1 MAQNCRLSGGVLEE
15 QYNRLPQTGIHSWH
29 ELIGMEFA
37 RDPERYTALDK
48 ALTERYAAEAVN
60 PARENL
66 LRAFQACPFDSATVV
81 ICGQD
86 PYPNASHAM
95 GLSFSIPTGVKQPPS
110 LKNILKELES
120 DIGPEVQV
128 RGGDLTP
135 WAEQGVLLL
144 NTALT
149 VREGEPNSHKA
160 LWDGF
165 AVQILSLL
173 NQYQEKPLVFLLWG
187 KQAQEIGV
195 RMEKN
200 APAHYPR
207 KFLYGV
213 HPSPLSAYRGFF
225 GSKPFSQ
232 INAFLQAQGQKPI
245 RW

>member
-1 MAQNCRLSGGVLEE
+1 MTQTSCLSGGILEE
-15 QYNRLPQTGIHSWH
+15 QYDRLPRGERSWH
-29 ELIGMEFA
+29 RLLAMEFA
-37 RDPERYTALDK
+37 RDPERYADLDRTLTAL
-48 ALTERYAAEAVN
+48 YAAEPVN

-66 LRAFQACPFDSATVV
+66 LKAFAACPLESVRVV

-95 GLSFSIPTGVKQPPS
+95 GLSFSVPAGVKLPPS
-110 LKNILKELES
+110 LKNILQELES

-128 RGGDLTP
+128 RSGDLTP

-165 AVQILSLL
+165 AVRVLSLL
-173 NQYQEKPLVFLLWG
+173 NQYQQKPLVFLLWG
-187 KQAQEIGV
+187 KQAQDIGA
-195 RMEKN
+195 RMEKT
-200 APAHYPR
+200 APTGYPR

-225 GSKPFSQ
+225 GSRPFSQ